1 MIDNS
6 YKPVVSDLDPLII
19 TAPTIRSGTT
29 LLQRL
34 MCSSRRALIYGELCA
49 QDLEMFLNFY
59 VFKSQ
64 QYDCRR
70 AEVSNSLR
78 QVLAGEVN
86 DWIPTLMPEVSEYLK
101 AIGIAAF
108 AGIGYC
114 RDYATQAGRP
124 VWGFKH
130 PAWNPATIRLL
141 RGVMPRSRFVFIYR
155 DLKDC
160 LRSAKTHAV
169 TYGNSFSKQEVEQFC
184 RSWAENRSYM
194 QSLDGEATVL
204 SIDYGDL
211 IRKSQATLEKLAE
224 FTGLDD
230 MNPDVLMH
238 RVNAWKGQ
246 DNIMQAKNGYFEP
259 SDLDDFDW
267 QIIKATSAFVSEQPR
282 AL

>member
-1 MIDNS
+1 MIENPS
-6 YKPVVSDLDPLII
+6 KAVVSDLDPLII

-34 MCSSRRALIYGELCA
+34 MCSSRKALIYGELCA

-59 VFKSQ
+59 IFKSQ
-64 QYDCRR
+64 QYNCRR
-70 AEVSNSLR
+70 EEVSKSLR

-86 DWIPTLMPEVSEYLK
+86 DWIPTLMPEVSDYLD
-101 AIGIAAF
+101 AIGRAAF
-108 AGIGYC
+108 SGIGYC
-114 RDYATQAGRP
+114 RDYAIQVGRP

-141 RGVMPRSRFVFIYR
+141 RGVMPGARFVFIYR
-155 DLKDC
+155 ELKDC
-160 LRSAKTHAV
+160 LRSAKAQAV
-169 TYGNSFSKQEVEQFC
+169 TYGNGYSKQEVEEFC

-204 SIDYGDL
+204 SIQYDDL
-211 IRKSQATLEKLAE
+211 VREPQATLAKLAE

-238 RVNAWKGQ
+238 KVNAWKGE
-246 DNIMQAKNGYFEP
+246 DYIMQAKNGYFEP
-259 SDLDDFDW
+259 SDLDELDW
-267 QIIKATSAFVSEQPR
+267 QIVNAASAFVSEQPR